1 MRRNS
6 RLMPNVIAG
15 ALAVMLTLLMVLVA
29 CTSESATPSPA
40 GTGKMFVRGGLG
52 NCAPEGSVVVKDEAP
67 GDVNEFTSTS
77 GVITA
82 VYIKAGTPCYEFLAD
97 QTIGCYTV
105 TGIGT
110 ETVTVTRSGS
120 GPDCKEISHIEYVI
134 GAPTP
139 TPTPE
144 PTPTPTPTPEPT
156 PTPTP
161 TPEPTPTP
169 TPTPEPTPSP
179 TPTPTSL

>member
-6 RLMPNVIAG
+6 RLMPNFVAG
-15 ALAVMLTLLMVLVA
+15 ALAAMLTLLMVLVA
-29 CTSESATPSPA
+29 CTSESATPTPA
-40 GTGKMFVRGGLG
+40 GTGTMLVKGGLG
-52 NCAPEGSVVVKDEAP
+52 NCAPEGSVVVKDEDP
-67 GDVNEFTSTS
+67 GDVTEFTSTS

-120 GPDCKEISHIEYVI
+120 GPECKEISHIEYVI

-139 TPTPE
+139 TPTP
-144 PTPTPTPTPEPT
+144 TPTPEPT

-161 TPEPTPTP
+161 TPTTTPTP
-169 TPTPEPTPSP
+169 TPV
-179 TPTPTSL
+179 